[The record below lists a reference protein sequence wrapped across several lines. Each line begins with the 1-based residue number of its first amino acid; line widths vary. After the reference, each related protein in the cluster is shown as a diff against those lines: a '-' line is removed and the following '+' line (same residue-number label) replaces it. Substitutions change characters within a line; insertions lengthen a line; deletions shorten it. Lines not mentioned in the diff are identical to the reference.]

1 MKLESKPM
9 QDLWQD
15 QAPGLT
21 QENIDSVMDTDVNP
35 MDVAITELNND
46 PVVMSECVNEAEDE
60 LILVD
65 ECSGSDSPKSIY
77 ETSAIE
83 MMANTASPD
92 HSPLSV
98 HSPMSRF
105 SGSNPDPLTEAVYG
119 IAMCAVRFPAYFK
132 PLYQLAKTLYTMG
145 YPSVS
150 WFH

>member
-9 QDLWQD
+9 QD
-15 QAPGLT
+15 QAPSIT
-21 QENIDSVMDTDVNP
+21 QDNVDSVMDTDVNP
-35 MDVAITELNND
+35 MNMAITELNND
-46 PVVMSECVNEAEDE
+46 PSVVMSECVNEAEDE

-83 MMANTASPD
+83 MMANTASPLTD
-92 HSPLSV
+92 HSPLSI
-98 HSPMSRF
+98 HSPLSRF